1 MRLDLNC
8 DLGEGEPRAQ
18 TEALMRAITSANV
31 ACGGHA
37 GDIASMTC
45 CVALA
50 KKYKVKLGAH
60 PGAVDRAG
68 FGRGEL
74 RMTPAEL
81 ELLLLQQVGA
91 LERIAH
97 THSVKLHHI
106 KLHGALYHA
115 TERDKRLAKA
125 YVEIVRRWWPDA
137 VVYALADGTVAKV
150 ARRSVWGEAFLDRNY
165 LDSRAL
171 VQRSESNA
179 LLKTVEEVRA
189 RVERLRRRT
198 VVSVGGKVIRVNP
211 RTICVHGD
219 TPHAVEFA
227 KVARRDIDQLLSRHS
242 RSRR

>member
-1 MRLDLNC
+1 MKLDLNC
-8 DLGEGEPRAQ
+8 DLGEGEPRAR

-68 FGRGEL
+68 FGRAEL

-97 THSVKLHHI
+97 AHSIKLHHV

-137 VVYALADGTVAKV
+137 VVYALADGTVAKL

-165 LDSRAL
+165 LDNTAL
-171 VQRSESNA
+171 VPRSKSNA
-179 LLKTVEEVRA
+179 LLANVQEVR
-189 RVERLRRRT
+189 ERAEQLTRRT
-198 VVSVGGKVIRVNP
+198 VVSLGGKVIRVHA

-219 TPHAVEFA
+219 TPRAVELA
-227 KVARRDIDQLLSRHS
+227 KVARRYMDHYS
-242 RSRR
+242 